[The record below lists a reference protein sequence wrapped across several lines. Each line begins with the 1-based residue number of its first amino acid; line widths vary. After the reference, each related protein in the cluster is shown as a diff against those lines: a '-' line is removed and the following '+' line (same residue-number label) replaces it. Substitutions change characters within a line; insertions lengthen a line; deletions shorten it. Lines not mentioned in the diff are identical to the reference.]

1 MIGTLISDLAA
12 LTDKKIDNIAL
23 KSIKHNRKRVYFH
36 TRFLHTII

>member
-12 LTDKKIDNIAL
+12 LTDKKIDNIVL
-23 KSIKHNRKRVYFH
+23 NSINIAKKRVYFY